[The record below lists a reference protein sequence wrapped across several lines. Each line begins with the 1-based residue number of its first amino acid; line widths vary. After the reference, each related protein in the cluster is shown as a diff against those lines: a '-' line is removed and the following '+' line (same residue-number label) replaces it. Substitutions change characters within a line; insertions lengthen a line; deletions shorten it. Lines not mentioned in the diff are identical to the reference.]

1 MHHTRCLCIR
11 VEHISGNVGISMR
24 WRIIK
29 LTRATPFSTTSSHAR
44 VASSMELSQT
54 SHTHYSTK
62 VSDNV
67 QHASYTTCMK
77 TIFRKSACAYACS
90 RTLLLRSA
98 CITLRTRSTSVIC
111 KLQHALILHTQW
123 GESLTEQEQGGPGLW
138 PTQRKS
144 EQCFLARVLVPTTHH
159 NNIYAKVISK
169 RQKSLT
175 SSMLLLVVILHVHTH
190 TRTIHAHVCHLSYTT
205 LRTIVASS
213 TTTTRC
219 NLR

>member
-1 MHHTRCLCIR
+1 MLDSTIVRYDANQFTRCCYLNYNHTFSASSQFFPICNTTKEHPMHHTRCLCIR

-29 LTRATPFSTTSSHAR
+29 LTHATPFSTTSSHAR

-138 PTQRKS
+138 PPQRKS
-144 EQCFLARVLVPTTHH
+144 E
-159 NNIYAKVISK
+159 
-169 RQKSLT
+169 
-175 SSMLLLVVILHVHTH
+175 
-190 TRTIHAHVCHLSYTT
+190 
-205 LRTIVASS
+205 
-213 TTTTRC
+213 
-219 NLR
+219 